1 MSNHLPKTLL
11 PHPRPTSGDS
21 CTVPYSCLAVAAQ
34 LVRDGYPVEI
44 LDEFSTPNYL
54 DRLRNLISS
63 AFHALQV
70 IKLNPQFVVRQAFL
84 ERRLG
89 RLGVFAWSGSTSQLI
104 TAGSGD

>member
-54 DRLRNLISS
+54 DRLLESAAQSHIVGISCLTGYQIES
-63 AFHALQV
+63 AIRSAPS
-70 IKLNPQFVVRQAFL
+70 I
-84 ERRLG
+84 
-89 RLGVFAWSGSTSQLI
+89 S
-104 TAGSGD
+104 